1 LPIDRRAV
9 PFLLLAVIVAA
20 AFAPAVGNGF
30 VGYDDPGY
38 VTRQPHVAGGL
49 TAQGLAWSLTAVL
62 QSNWH
67 PLTWVSHMLDVT
79 LFGLSPPGHHA
90 TSVLLHL
97 TNTLLLFHLLHRET
111 RRVGPS
117 LFVAAVFGVHP
128 LHVESVAWVAER
140 KDVLSTLFWLL
151 ALAAYGTY
159 TRRPGLGRYALV
171 LVLFAAGLASKPMV
185 VTLPLTL
192 LLWDVWPLARIV
204 RVGLRRALLEK
215 VPFAAL
221 AGLSAGMTIHAQQ
234 AGGSLVAGDALP
246 LALRLGNAAVSY
258 VVYVRQL
265 VWPIGLAAFYP
276 HPVEGLAAWT
286 VGAALLA
293 LVAVTVGAIRSRR
306 RRPWLFV
313 GWGWYLITLMPVI
326 GIVQVG
332 LQARADRYMYVPMIG
347 LLIALAWTAD
357 EVVSRSRVATARMTT
372 ALAGLAIL
380 ALGVAAWRQ
389 VHVWRDGVTLW
400 THALAVTDDNFIAH
414 DNLGVELDA
423 LGRPDEAL
431 AHYRETLRIKP
442 GDRHGTYNYAMAC
455 FGKGERLLG
464 QGDPDAALAMFRE
477 GLRHRPDNADARRY
491 VEAIEAALRNGTPPR
506 SR

>member
-1 LPIDRRAV
+1 MPIDRRAV

-30 VGYDDPGY
+30 VGYDDSGY

-49 TAQGLAWSLTAVL
+49 TAAGLAWSLTAVL

-79 LFGLSPPGHHA
+79 LFGLSPAGHHA

-97 TNTLLLFHLLHRET
+97 ANTLLLFHLLHRET

-159 TRRPGLGRYALV
+159 TRRPHAGRYALV

-192 LLWDVWPLARIV
+192 LLWDVWPLGRLE
-204 RVGLRRALLEK
+204 RVGLRRALIEK
-215 VPFAAL
+215 GPFVGLAAL
-221 AGLSAGMTIHAQQ
+221 SAAVTIHAQR
-234 AGGSLVAGDALP
+234 AGGSLADIEALP
-246 LALRLGNAAVSY
+246 LGLRLGNAVVSY
-258 VVYVRQL
+258 VVYAGQTL
-265 VWPIGLAAFYP
+265 WPAGLSTFYP
-276 HPVEGLAAWT
+276 HPASGLSPWWVAAA
-286 VGAALLA
+286 VAALL
-293 LVAVTVGAIRSRR
+293 VSTVWAIGQRHA
-306 RRPWLFV
+306 RPWVPV
-313 GWGWYLITLMPVI
+313 GLGWYVITLLPVV
-326 GIVQVG
+326 GVVQVG

-372 ALAGLAIL
+372 ALAGLAVL

-389 VHVWRDGVTLW
+389 VHVWHDGVTLW

-464 QGDPDAALAMFRE
+464 QGDPEAALAMFRE
-477 GLRHRPDNADARRY
+477 GLAYRPDNADARRY
-491 VEAIEAALRNGTPPR
+491 VEAIESALRTGTPPR

>member
-9 PFLLLAVIVAA
+9 PFLFLAVIVAA

-49 TAQGLAWSLTAVL
+49 TAAGLAWSLTAVL

-79 LFGLSPPGHHA
+79 LFGLAPAGHHA

-117 LFVAAVFGVHP
+117 LFVAAAFGVHP

-140 KDVLSTLFWLL
+140 KDVLSTFFWLL
-151 ALAAYGTY
+151 ALLAYGTY
-159 TRRPGLGRYALV
+159 ARRAGVGRYVLV
-171 LVLFAAGLASKPMV
+171 LALFAAGLASKPMV

-204 RVGLRRALLEK
+204 RVGLRPALLEK
-215 VPFAAL
+215 VPFAVL

-234 AGGSLVAGDALP
+234 AGASLVAGDALP

-258 VVYVRQL
+258 VVYAGKTL
-265 VWPIGLAAFYP
+265 WPSGLSAFYP
-276 HPVEGLAAWT
+276 HPAHGLSGGWVAASASVVLLST
-286 VGAALLA
+286 VW
-293 LVAVTVGAIRSRR
+293 AIGQRHA
-306 RRPWLFV
+306 RPWVPV
-313 GWGWYLITLMPVI
+313 GLGWYVITLLPVV
-326 GIVQVG
+326 GVVQVG

-357 EVVSRSRVATARMTT
+357 QVVSRSRVATARMTT

-442 GDRHGTYNYAMAC
+442 GDRHGTTNYAMAC

-464 QGDPDAALAMFRE
+464 QGDPEAALAMFRE
-477 GLRHRPDNADARRY
+477 GLAYRPDNTDARRY
-491 VEAIEAALRNGTPPR
+491 VGAIESALRTGTPPR